1 MNKVQNTDKQRN
13 LYKIAGVLFIL
24 AFAIG
29 AFSGHISSTI
39 VFLPLGIV
47 FIGLAKSGK
56 N

>member
-13 LYKIAGVLFIL
+13 LYKIAGVLFFL

-29 AFSGHISSTI
+29 AFSGNISTFI

-47 FIGLAKSGK
+47 FIGLGISGK